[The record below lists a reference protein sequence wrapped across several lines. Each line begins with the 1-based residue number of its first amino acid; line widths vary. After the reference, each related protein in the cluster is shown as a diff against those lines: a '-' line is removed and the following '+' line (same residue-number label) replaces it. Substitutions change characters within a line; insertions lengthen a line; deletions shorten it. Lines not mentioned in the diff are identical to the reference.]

1 MKNSFANQNLLI
13 NGSLQ
18 VWQRGESFELSG
30 IKRAYTA
37 DRFLTFHQGECKVE
51 RFGNYIEMTI
61 NNDDVNT
68 QTTIFEC
75 PESLFGETLT
85 LSFYAKANDNIRAE
99 IFIWET
105 FPHNPNSKI
114 KSKIIELTQELQR
127 FSITFTVPEYL
138 ESGLI
143 NIWFTRVANAR
154 DKVIQIGKCK
164 LEVGDIPTPFVPR
177 SYSEELILCQ
187 RYYFR
192 STKGLKGTYG
202 AYSVVLDRVLRFM
215 FCNVRYPVPM
225 RIKPTVTIYS
235 VAGTKDKIGEWASG
249 LDIEQSVTVMNSS
262 SSNEGFNSIVK
273 GDNDEDFVAKTYAF
287 HVEADSEIH

>member
-1 MKNSFANQNLLI
+1 MLLITFITSLTIRKECDIIMPKELDLGRVVGRDAMINGQNAINLIAGKDINIQQDGENVTIGVSETIDDQHFANKDNPHEVTAEQVGAARENHCHDTDDISSGIFPIERGGTGASSSFEARNNLGITAEINDVATNIRTWMKNSFANQNLLI

-85 LSFYAKANDNIRAE
+85 LSFYAKASDNIRAE

-114 KSKIIELTQELQR
+114 KSK
-127 FSITFTVPEYL
+127 
-138 ESGLI
+138 
-143 NIWFTRVANAR
+143 NN
-154 DKVIQIGKCK
+154 
-164 LEVGDIPTPFVPR
+164 
-177 SYSEELILCQ
+177 
-187 RYYFR
+187 
-192 STKGLKGTYG
+192 
-202 AYSVVLDRVLRFM
+202 
-215 FCNVRYPVPM
+215 
-225 RIKPTVTIYS
+225 
-235 VAGTKDKIGEWASG
+235 
-249 LDIEQSVTVMNSS
+249 
-262 SSNEGFNSIVK
+262 
-273 GDNDEDFVAKTYAF
+273 
-287 HVEADSEIH
+287 